1 MPYKYTDKYT
11 AGDLGMTASG
21 RDLNELFADS
31 GRGLTEIMT
40 DSEKLRESRQLIV
53 ELKSDNLSDLY
64 YDWLSEI
71 IYLKDAELFL
81 LKRVEFSQLDEK
93 NGILKAKL
101 FGDTID
107 PKRHILKIDIK
118 AVTYYQFKII
128 KKEDGW
134 FSEVVFDL

>member
-1 MPYKYTDKYT
+1 MPYKHSDKYT
-11 AGDLGMTASG
+11 RGDIGLTATGCS
-21 RDLNELFADS
+21 LTELFVDS

-40 DSEKLRESRQLIV
+40 DSNNLQESRQIEV
-53 ELKSDNLSDLY
+53 ELKSDNLSELY

-81 LKRVEFSQLDEK
+81 MKRTEFARLDEDGK
-93 NGILKAKL
+93 LKAKL

-107 PKRHILKIDIK
+107 PKRHILKIDVK
-118 AVTYYQFKII
+118 AVTYYKFKIE
-128 KKEDGW
+128 KKDNGW